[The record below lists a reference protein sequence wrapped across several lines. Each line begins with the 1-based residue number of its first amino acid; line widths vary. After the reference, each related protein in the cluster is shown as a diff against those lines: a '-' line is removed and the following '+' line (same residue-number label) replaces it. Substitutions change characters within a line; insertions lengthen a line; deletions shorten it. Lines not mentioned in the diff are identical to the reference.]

1 MILLTTQGGF
11 LKPFAW
17 VLGKIFNGIFEFVY
31 LIDDKV
37 FTNVNLPI
45 IGICVILFTIIVRL
59 IMLPLLI
66 KQQKF
71 SKLSNMMNPEIQAI
85 QAKYKD
91 KKDSES
97 MMKMNAETK
106 AVYEKYGTSP
116 TGGCLTMLIQ
126 LPIMFALYRVIYK
139 IPGYVT
145 KIKELCSSMYN
156 AIGVNAW
163 DSISDSVS
171 KINTGSENEF
181 IDSIY
186 QLSKSDWNN
195 VISNIPSDAS
205 ETAIKTITDGSDKL
219 IHMTNFFGISLMQ
232 APGWKI
238 SWALLIPIL
247 AGLTQ
252 FISGKLSENKNNIQT
267 NNDQNSMA
275 GSMKAM
281 NMIMPI
287 MSVVFCIT
295 LPSCIGLYWIAS
307 SVVQIVI
314 QIIINS
320 KMNHIDVEQMVQ
332 KNIDKVNVK
341 RAKKGL
347 PPKKITNTA
356 TTYVE
361 EVKKQEARDARKGAR
376 DEEIKKATEYYK
388 SSSRPGSLA
397 AKANMVKMY
406 NERNNNSEK
415 NKKNE

>member
-1 MILLTTQGGF
+1 MILLTTESGF

-17 VLGKIFNGIFEFVY
+17 VLGKIFNLIFEFIY
-31 LIDDKV
+31 MLDDKV
-37 FTNVNLPI
+37 FGNVNLPI

-59 IMLPLLI
+59 IMLPLLVR
-66 KQQKF
+66 QQKF
-71 SKLSNMMNPEIQAI
+71 SKLSSMMNPEIQAI

-97 MMKMNAETK
+97 MMKMNTETK

-145 KIKELCSSMYN
+145 KIKGFCTEIYDALGKS
-156 AIGVNAW
+156 GW
-163 DSISDSVS
+163 EKISESVD
-171 KINTGSENEF
+171 KIKTGSTDKF
-181 IDSIY
+181 IDSVY
-186 QLSKSDWNN
+186 QLSSSEWKEVIENVSDPQAAEI
-195 VISNIPSDAS
+195 ISEN
-205 ETAIKTITDGSDKL
+205 SDKI

-238 SWALLIPIL
+238 SLALIIPIL
-247 AGLTQ
+247 AGVTQ
-252 FISGKLSENKNNIQT
+252 FISGKLSENKNNVQT

-314 QIIINS
+314 QLIINA
-320 KMNHIDVEQMVQ
+320 KMNHVDVEQMVQ
-332 KNIDKVNVK
+332 KNIDKVNLK

-361 EVKKQEARDARKGAR
+361 EVKKQEAREARQGER
-376 DEEIKKATEYYK
+376 DEKIKQSTDYYK
-388 SSSRPGSLA
+388 SSGKPGSLA

-406 NERNNNSEK
+406 NERN
-415 NKKNE
+415 KKND